1 MVKVCLKAVIPLD
14 MALGIDKLPF
24 KVSPQMMLD
33 IARRAI
39 NASSYEELQQ
49 TYKEDWNIE
58 ISDDHIRRIHVPTAI
73 SAKKNAQVVQ

>member
-1 MVKVCLKAVIPLD
+1 

-39 NASSYEELQQ
+39 NASSYEKLQQ

-58 ISDDHIRRIHVPTAI
+58 ISDDHIRRVTN
-73 SAKKNAQVVQ
+73 SVVQMIY